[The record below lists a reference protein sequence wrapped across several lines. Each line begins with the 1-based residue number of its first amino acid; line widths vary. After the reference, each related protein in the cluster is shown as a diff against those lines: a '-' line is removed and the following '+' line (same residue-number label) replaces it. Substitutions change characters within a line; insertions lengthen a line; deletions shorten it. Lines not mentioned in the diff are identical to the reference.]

1 MVNIYWFNTSGD
13 PCWVLSGWGKCASK
27 ILYKIHRSWGW
38 ACVVVELGSLK
49 KTRSIFLCFAPRNLL
64 VACHDRWELKALN
77 TQIRGALAEHYDAP
91 LALIILL
98 FLQTFLVTPPPH
110 SARECSSIAMLQ
122 SSIAHIIMIF
132 SHENFLSPL
141 TFSLTRMLKV
151 FFYVW
156 ANFSFYWYSTS

>member
-1 MVNIYWFNTSGD
+1 M
-13 PCWVLSGWGKCASK
+13 
-27 ILYKIHRSWGW
+27 
-38 ACVVVELGSLK
+38 VELGSLK
-49 KTRSIFLCFAPRNLL
+49 KKPRSIFLCFAPRNLL

-151 FFYVW
+151 FFLCLSKFFLLLIFDKLIV
-156 ANFSFYWYSTS
+156 AFRKECLLRSDCIQ